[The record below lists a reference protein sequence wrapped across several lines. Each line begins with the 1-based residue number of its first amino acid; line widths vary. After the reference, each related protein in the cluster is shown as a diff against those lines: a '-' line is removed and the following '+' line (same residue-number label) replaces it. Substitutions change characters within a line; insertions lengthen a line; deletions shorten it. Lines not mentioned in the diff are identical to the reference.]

1 MNKLLTS
8 IFIILS
14 LSFCTLFAKDGYGIS
29 VNGGRGSTVDIAR
42 LGIQKDFESV
52 IYSNETFNLKGF
64 HELGLNYWNGNRKNI
79 SAVSYSPVF
88 VVDFNQY
95 TTQGY
100 KPYVDF
106 GIGIAFLSDTLIDS
120 KNMSSSFQFEDR
132 ISLGITKDNIDMY
145 IRYMHYSN
153 GGIKKPN
160 DGINMGL
167 IGFNYR
173 F

>member
-1 MNKLLTS
+1 MNKFLTS
-8 IFIILS
+8 VFIILS
-14 LSFCTLFAKDGYGIS
+14 LSFSTLLAKDGYGVS

-42 LGIQKDFESV
+42 LGLQKDFQSV
-52 IYSNETFNLKGF
+52 IYSNDTFNIKGF
-64 HELGLNYWNGNRKNI
+64 HELGLNYWNGNNRNI
-79 SAVSYSPVF
+79 SAISYSPVF
-88 VVDFNQY
+88 LLDFNKFA
-95 TTQGY
+95 TKDY

-106 GIGIAFLSDTLIDS
+106 GIGIAFLSDTLIDN

-132 ISLGITKDNIDMY
+132 LSIGITRDNIDMY
-145 IRYMHYSN
+145 VRYMHYSN

-167 IGFNYR
+167 VGINYR